1 MGLRIFFFFFFYSSC
16 QLFLVV
22 VVAFFLMTVV
32 NSLILALGHAKAA
45 PSGFIISS
53 YIQES

>member
-1 MGLRIFFFFFFYSSC
+1 MGLRIFFFFFYSSC